1 MSHKNQMEFFSL
13 VIQHFPKNFQMKVL
27 DIGSLDINGGP
38 HKLFSSSEYIGVDV
52 AEGPNVNYVCRGENV
67 SFPNESFD
75 VTMSSECF
83 EHNPN
88 WIATIQN
95 MIRMTKV
102 DGLLVFSAAG
112 TGRKEHGTPRSDNSY
127 SAPLLSSEEFYYR
140 NISKKDVKL
149 IIDKELIPRAIYFRN
164 WLSRDLYF
172 VGIKKPTLESL
183 GKLTVLEKNISSY
196 VRTQN
201 WYFVYGFI
209 KKPVRNLLDL
219 VPYSVIFN
227 LVIIKHKMQFCGLES
242 HKNSCKVCK
251 YV

>member
-1 MSHKNQMEFFSL
+1 MEFFSL
-13 VIQHFPKNFQMKVL
+13 VIEHFPKNFQLKVL

-38 HKLFSSSEYIGVDV
+38 HKLFSSLEYIGVDV
-52 AEGPNVNYVCRGENV
+52 AEGPNVNYVSRGENV
-67 SFPNESFD
+67 NFPDESFD

-102 DGLLVFSAAG
+102 NGLIVFSAAG
-112 TGRKEHGTPRSDNSY
+112 TGRKEHGTPRSDNGY
-127 SAPLLSSEEFYYR
+127 SAPLLSSEEFYYH
-140 NISKKDVKL
+140 NISKKDIKS
-149 IIDKELIPRAIYFRN
+149 IIDKKLIPRAVYFRN
-164 WLSRDLYF
+164 WLSRDIYF
-172 VGIKKPTLESL
+172 VGIKKPTLESI

-201 WYFVYGFI
+201 WYFAYGFI

-227 LVIIKHKMQFCGLES
+227 LVIIKHKVQFCGLKT
-242 HKNSCKVCK
+242 HKNSCKVCR